1 MLPIDSAPV
10 VVMEELVQ
18 IRLNMDKML
27 KNKL

>member
-1 MLPIDSAPV
+1 MLPIDSTPIV
-10 VVMEELVQ
+10 VVEELVR

>member
-1 MLPIDSAPV
+1 MLPIDSTPV
-10 VVMEELVQ
+10 VVVEKLVR